1 VLRDSAFTKPR
12 GSEGVRNV
20 AAGASAVELKRGLER
35 GAAAAIQALK
45 ALFRPVTSKLEKAQ
59 VATVSAHNDKKMG
72 DLVAQ
77 AVERVGDE
85 GVVSAEEA
93 KSAGARVA

>member
-1 VLRDSAFTKPR
+1 MLRDSAFTKPR

-45 ALFRPVTSKLEKAQ
+45 ALSRAVTSKLEKAQ

-85 GVVSAEEA
+85 GVVSVEEA